1 MNIGIITLMKLIQI
15 QLNKAGI
22 KLYTIL
28 LIFYNISI
36 KYTMVDEPRFELGA
50 SS

>member
-28 LIFYNISI
+28 LI
-36 KYTMVDEPRFELGA
+36 
-50 SS
+50 